1 MSHNVVSTSTQERC
15 VTSYAVRTQYKPG
28 VVHPDH
34 IKVKDAIDIHCHA
47 HIGQQDALDL
57 VKKAS
62 KAEMKGILFKSITG
76 KAGQALPKL
85 QEQLNTW
92 AAKESVTPV
101 ALFAGFV
108 CGRQEDPVS
117 ARLAEQAIDHGAVAL
132 WLPVFNHANTM
143 HIVGSRRNLIEHDMK
158 VQGWI
163 GPMSWEKALEHGRY
177 NLDESGE
184 LKPEVREIIQ
194 LCVERDIA
202 LFFGHPTHKEIFKI
216 AEEADRVG
224 LRRLIID
231 HPYSP
236 FLDVSVEQMKQLA
249 PLGVL
254 FNFTFDEL
262 SPLLGVD
269 PQIMYNTIREVGVE
283 HFTLSSDAGEPLF
296 PDSVEAMRLIR
307 GYMEAFGL
315 TEDELYTVCSR
326 NPAKVVGMDLGSF
339 AR

>member
-1 MSHNVVSTSTQERC
+1 MSENVVSTRTQERC
-15 VTSYAVRTQYKPG
+15 VTSYAARTQYQPG

-34 IKVKDAIDIHCHA
+34 IKVKDAVDIHCHA
-47 HIGQQDALDL
+47 HAGQQDAMDL

-62 KAEMKGILFKSITG
+62 RAEMKGILFKSIIG
-76 KAGQALPKL
+76 NAGRAAREL
-85 QEQLNTW
+85 QEQLDGW
-92 AAKESVTPV
+92 AEQEGVTPV
-101 ALFAGFV
+101 RLFAGFV
-108 CGRQEDPVS
+108 CGRQEEPVS
-117 ARLAEQAIDHGAVAL
+117 ASLAEQGPRRRGHRPVASGVQPRQHDPYGGEPALPPRARHGCHRLGGPHVVGEGAL
-132 WLPVFNHANTM
+132 GYGH
-143 HIVGSRRNLIEHDMK
+143 
-158 VQGWI
+158 
-163 GPMSWEKALEHGRY
+163 Y

-184 LKPEVREIIQ
+184 LKPEVRDVIR
-194 LCVERDIA
+194 LCAERGVA

-216 AEEADRVG
+216 AEEGAKAG
-224 LRRLIID
+224 LTRMVID

-236 FLDVSVEQMKQLA
+236 FLDVSVEQMKELA

-283 HFTLSSDAGEPLF
+283 HFALSSDAGEPLF

-315 TEDELYTVCSR
+315 TQDELYTVCTR
-326 NPAKVVGMDLGSF
+326 NPARVVGMDLE
-339 AR
+339 

>member
-1 MSHNVVSTSTQERC
+1 MSENVVSTPTRERC
-15 VTSYAVRTQYKPG
+15 VTSYAARTQYKPG
-28 VVHPDH
+28 AVHPGH
-34 IKVKDAIDIHCHA
+34 IKVKDAIDVHCHA
-47 HIGQQDALDL
+47 HAGQQDALDL
-57 VKKAS
+57 LKKAS
-62 KAEMKGILFKSITG
+62 RAEMRGILFKSIIG
-76 KAGQALPKL
+76 EAGQAVREL
-85 QEQLNTW
+85 QERLDDW
-92 AAKESVTPV
+92 AGREGVAPVTC
-101 ALFAGFV
+101 FAGFV
-108 CGRQEDPVS
+108 CGRQEEPVS
-117 ARLAEQAIDHGAVAL
+117 ARLAEQAVDAGVVAL

-143 HIVGSRRNLIEHDMK
+143 HTVGSRRNLIEHDMDAR
-158 VQGWI
+158 GWI
-163 GPMSWEKALEHGRY
+163 GPMSWEQAMEHGHY

-184 LKPEVREIIQ
+184 LKPEVRDIVR
-194 LCVERDIA
+194 LCVERDVA

-216 AEEADRVG
+216 AEEADKAG
-224 LRRLIID
+224 LRRLVID

-236 FLDVSVEQMKQLA
+236 FLDVSVEQMKELA

-315 TEDELYTVCSR
+315 TREELYTVCTR
-326 NPAKVVGMDLGSF
+326 NPARVVGMD
-339 AR
+339 AA